1 MPRCQGLPTGPCP
14 AGVNDRSVK
23 NSIADLFLC
32 PSCDEARFPTATK
45 GKGKGIKSTKRTNQN
60 SPALSAPDDN
70 VQCAGC
76 DRTCARTAS
85 LKCDICCDFFDQQC
99 TLMPNNVFSTIQSIV
114 EYSGWVCP
122 NCRLTCKEKFDKL
135 QVNQSVITDKVATL
149 TIAVEEVC
157 GDVKAIDD
165 KLKQLSHD
173 PATPKLSSP
182 NSELSDTAIKSCIVK
197 TVQDISR
204 RDSNVVVT
212 GLPEEQDVLDETVF
226 STFCEEN
233 LSIKPSVVSC
243 RRLGKSVNNRAPRR
257 LLVKLRSAEVASE
270 LRRSSRSL
278 RNSIYEVVRSVY
290 INPDLTREQAQ
301 LAYEHR
307 QKRRA
312 ARMQQSSTT
321 TSTVPSGSLVSSGSN
336 DDPGVNQQMVSSAE
350 STSCS
355 APVSLAVAGSAV
367 N

>member
-1 MPRCQGLPTGPCP
+1 MCLTR
-14 AGVNDRSVK
+14 
-23 NSIADLFLC
+23 
-32 PSCDEARFPTATK
+32 RF
-45 GKGKGIKSTKRTNQN
+45 
-60 SPALSAPDDN
+60 
-70 VQCAGC
+70 
-76 DRTCARTAS
+76 
-85 LKCDICCDFFDQQC
+85 
-99 TLMPNNVFSTIQSIV
+99 
-114 EYSGWVCP
+114 
-122 NCRLTCKEKFDKL
+122 
-135 QVNQSVITDKVATL
+135 
-149 TIAVEEVC
+149 
-157 GDVKAIDD
+157 
-165 KLKQLSHD
+165 
-173 PATPKLSSP
+173 
-182 NSELSDTAIKSCIVK
+182 
-197 TVQDISR
+197 
-204 RDSNVVVT
+204 
-212 GLPEEQDVLDETVF
+212 F

-243 RRLGKSVNNRAPRR
+243 RRLGKSGNNRAPRR

-301 LAYEHR
+301 LAYEQR

-336 DDPGVNQQMVSSAE
+336 DDPGVNQQMVSSAV

-355 APVSLAVAGSAV
+355 ASVSLTVAGSAV